1 MCVTSSLTLQMAYY
15 NSRLALWEPLIEP
28 VEQLKD
34 GRLIHCPW
42 ELRADVSLLNVRHIK
57 LIKNLFCVTNF
68 AFQ

>member
-1 MCVTSSLTLQMAYY
+1 MYVTSSLTLQMAYY
-15 NSRLALWEPLIEP
+15 NSRLALWEHLIEP

-42 ELRADVSLLNVRHIK
+42 ELRADVSLLNVLHIK
-57 LIKNLFCVTNF
+57 LIKNLFFVTNF

>member
-1 MCVTSSLTLQMAYY
+1 MAYY

-42 ELRADVSLLNVRHIK
+42 ELRADVSLLNVLNI
-57 LIKNLFCVTNF
+57 
-68 AFQ
+68 

>member
-1 MCVTSSLTLQMAYY
+1 MAYY

-28 VEQLKD
+28 EEQLQD
-34 GRLIHCPW
+34 GRLLHCPW
-42 ELRADVSLLNVRHIK
+42 ELRADVSLLNVLHIK